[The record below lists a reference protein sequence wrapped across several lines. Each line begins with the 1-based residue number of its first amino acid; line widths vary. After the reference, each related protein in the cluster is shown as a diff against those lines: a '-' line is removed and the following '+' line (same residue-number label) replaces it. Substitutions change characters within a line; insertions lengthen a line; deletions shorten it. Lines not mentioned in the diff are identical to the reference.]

1 MNVVVQMVL
10 IVVASLLFGCR
21 EDNPYWDSTNWN
33 MNQTVD
39 RLANLLRAENAIL
52 LQAQQN
58 PPMTAALQREFW
70 TLLLDECD
78 IGFEVWVRLR
88 RNRKLVAPF
97 CNAISSE
104 LSPLLASQMII
115 KSELAS
121 QRDALFR
128 SVAPSE
134 EAWKELR
141 SRLEAFGIKGLLDR
155 CSSKS
160 GYRQRAWP

>member
-1 MNVVVQMVL
+1 MNMIGRVVL

-33 MNQTVD
+33 MTQTVD
-39 RLANLLRAENAIL
+39 RLVNLLKAENAIL
-52 LQAQQN
+52 LKAQQA
-58 PPMTAALQREFW
+58 PPMTESLQRELW

-88 RNRKLVAPF
+88 RNRKLVAPL
-97 CNAISSE
+97 CDAMSSE
-104 LSPLLASQMII
+104 LSPLLARQLVI
-115 KSELAS
+115 KPELAN
-121 QRDALFR
+121 QRDTLLR

-134 EAWKELR
+134 EAWEELR
-141 SRLEAFGIKGLLDR
+141 PRLVAFGIAALLDR
-155 CSSKS
+155 CNNKS